1 MIPKHTASAARGC
14 EAPADPNGAPVADRH
29 LIYLAGGCFWGL
41 EAYLS
46 RLPGVIE
53 TQVGYSNGT
62 TESPSYR
69 DVCYGNTGHAETVAV
84 VYDRTVLPTELLLE
98 AFFGAIDPTSVNRQ
112 GNDTGTQYRSGI
124 YYADAQDVSLIEAE
138 LLELEKTYDKP
149 LAVEVEPVD
158 GFFPAEEYH
167 QGYLAKNPGGYCHVD
182 VYAADDFALAHGL
195 GNRTFSV
202 PEQISASVEGD
213 VADSARVPAADA
225 EPSAAGMIGASTYS
239 KPTDAE
245 LKARLPEIS
254 YRVTQLAETE
264 RPFTGAYANT
274 FDKGIYVDITTGEPL
289 FSSIDK
295 FESGCGWPSF
305 THPIADEVVTEH
317 RDTSFNTLR
326 TEVHSRAGNAH
337 LGHVFSDGPA
347 EAGGMRYCINSAAL
361 RFIPYEK
368 LEEQGYG
375 YLQPLFAAFEAEKST
390 TAT

>member
-1 MIPKHTASAARGC
+1 MIPKRTASGARGC

-138 LLELEKTYDKP
+138 LLELEKIYDKP

-317 RDTSFNTLR
+317 LDTSFNTLR
-326 TEVHSRAGNAH
+326 TEVRSRAGNAH
-337 LGHVFSDGPA
+337 LGHMFSDGPA

-390 TAT
+390 SAT